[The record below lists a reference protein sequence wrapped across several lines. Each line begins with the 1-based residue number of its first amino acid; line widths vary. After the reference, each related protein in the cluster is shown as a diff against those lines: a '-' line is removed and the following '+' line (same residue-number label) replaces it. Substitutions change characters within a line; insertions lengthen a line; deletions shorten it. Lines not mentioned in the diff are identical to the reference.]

1 MKIKVI
7 KLKSKLLIATSLLF
21 FLIVNTNYFWEAK
34 LGRLSMLITFFLFS
48 IYITFI
54 FILLAQLYYGIKEDF
69 KNIKRL
75 FCIGIIFIVLLLTY
89 LKPFGLINFEKFE
102 SKDLLIAYKEGVAN
116 CSTRLKLKENG
127 KFNERNVCFEISEIS
142 GEYVLKNDTIFF
154 KNINSEQNEKY
165 YEFAIIKKVNI
176 SNSNKIKLI
185 RYNNQN
191 DTIGNI
197 LWIKKNELNK

>member
-1 MKIKVI
+1 
-7 KLKSKLLIATSLLF
+7 
-21 FLIVNTNYFWEAK
+21 
-34 LGRLSMLITFFLFS
+34 MLITFFLFS